1 MSKKVVQTI
10 LNLKDNMSAGLL
22 KVAKNTGKVT
32 KEQERATKQVL
43 AFGRATKKTVTQATK
58 WGTAVAGAAT
68 TAFLAMDNLTREYR
82 TAQGKLNTAYEAA
95 GYSAQTA
102 TQAYNEFYK
111 ILGDTDTATEASQLL
126 AKLVQN
132 QKDVSKWTRIAA
144 GVNGTFGDSLP
155 IEGFIEAT
163 NETAKVGKVTG
174 VLADALN
181 WVGISEDAMN
191 AKLSALGTEEERNA
205 LLMQTLSGAYDEAA
219 DSFYRN
225 NAEMVRTRQ
234 TEAQLTATLAKLGSA
249 SAGARNLVAQLFG
262 VQSDGGVRAG
272 SALAWFNEKLDGA
285 LKKFQEL
292 QSSGAVDVWAQKL
305 DGVVIP
311 ALNAGATALSWVIDH
326 GELLTRIILGTGAAL
341 GTLKLI
347 KIAGDIMSLTKAAS
361 GFFSVLKL
369 AAVGNPAML
378 VAMGVAAAVGLII
391 ANWDKISP
399 VVQGVWSEVQW
410 FAGRVVI
417 VVSGAVDTV
426 KNTVGAVFNW
436 FKEKWEWFTGL
447 LDGFDEKVSGIP
459 ILGTLYKYS
468 PVGMAVGAATKNV
481 GRNAAGTSY
490 WRGGPTRINER
501 GGEIVDLPSGTRII
515 PHDISRQMTGGGVT
529 VYVTVQGNVIGNA
542 EYANSLGAI
551 IAKKILGALDNV

>member
-1 MSKKVVQTI
+1 M
-10 LNLKDNMSAGLL
+10 
-22 KVAKNTGKVT
+22 
-32 KEQERATKQVL
+32 
-43 AFGRATKKTVTQATK
+43 
-58 WGTAVAGAAT
+58 
-68 TAFLAMDNLTREYR
+68 
-82 TAQGKLNTAYEAA
+82 
-95 GYSAQTA
+95 
-102 TQAYNEFYK
+102 
-111 ILGDTDTATEASQLL
+111 L

-378 VAMGVAAAVGLII
+378 VAMGVAA
-391 ANWDKISP
+391 
-399 VVQGVWSEVQW
+399 
-410 FAGRVVI
+410 
-417 VVSGAVDTV
+417 
-426 KNTVGAVFNW
+426 
-436 FKEKWEWFTGL
+436 
-447 LDGFDEKVSGIP
+447 
-459 ILGTLYKYS
+459 
-468 PVGMAVGAATKNV
+468 
-481 GRNAAGTSY
+481 
-490 WRGGPTRINER
+490 RGGPDYCELGQDQPGGSGCVER
-501 GGEIVDLPSGTRII
+501 SAMVCRPRCHSGERRGRHS
-515 PHDISRQMTGGGVT
+515 
-529 VYVTVQGNVIGNA
+529 
-542 EYANSLGAI
+542 
-551 IAKKILGALDNV
+551 

>member
-10 LNLKDNMSAGLL
+10 LNLKDNMSVGLL

-68 TAFLAMDNLTREYR
+68 TAFIAMDNLTREYR

-126 AKLVQN
+126 AKLAQN
-132 QKDVSKWTRIAA
+132 EQDVSKWTRIAA

-262 VQSDGGVRAG
+262 VQSDGSVRAG

-347 KIAGDIMSLTKAAS
+347 KIAGDIMSLTKAAG
-361 GFFSVLKL
+361 GFFTVLKL

-391 ANWDKISP
+391 ANWDKIGP
-399 VVQGVWSEVQW
+399 VVLGVWSEVQW
-410 FAGRVVI
+410 FAGRVVT

-426 KNTVGAVFNW
+426 KSTVGAVFNW

-447 LDGFDEKVSGIP
+447 LAGFDEKVSGIP

-490 WRGGPTRINER
+490 WRGGLTRINER

-515 PHDISRQMTGGGVT
+515 PHDVSRQMTGGGVT

-542 EYANSLGAI
+542 EYANSLGAM

>member
-10 LNLKDNMSAGLL
+10 LNLKDNMSVGLL

-68 TAFLAMDNLTREYR
+68 TAFIAMDNLTREYR

-126 AKLVQN
+126 AKLAQN
-132 QKDVSKWTRIAA
+132 EQDVSKWTRIAA

-262 VQSDGGVRAG
+262 VQSDGSVRAG

-347 KIAGDIMSLTKAAS
+347 KIAGDIMSLTKAAG
-361 GFFSVLKL
+361 GFFTVLKL

-391 ANWDKISP
+391 ANWDKIGP

-410 FAGRVVI
+410 FAGRVVT

-426 KNTVGAVFNW
+426 KSTVGAVFNW

-447 LDGFDEKVSGIP
+447 LAGFDEKVSGIP

-490 WRGGPTRINER
+490 WRGGLTRINER

-515 PHDISRQMTGGGVT
+515 PHDVSRQMTGGGVT

-542 EYANSLGAI
+542 EYANSLGAM

>member
-95 GYSAQTA
+95 SYSAQTA

-436 FKEKWEWFTGL
+436 FKKKWEWFTGL

-468 PVGMAVGAATKNV
+468 PVGMAVGAVTKNV